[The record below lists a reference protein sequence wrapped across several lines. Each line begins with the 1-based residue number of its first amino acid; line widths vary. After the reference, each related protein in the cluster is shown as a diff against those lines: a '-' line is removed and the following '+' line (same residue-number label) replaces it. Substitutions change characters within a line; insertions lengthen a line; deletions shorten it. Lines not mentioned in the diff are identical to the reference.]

1 MQAKYRRIVMGKQW
15 MSLYTAELD
24 VLEMAMRN
32 FLLERITKK
41 EREICERIIKAI
53 DQKDEA
59 YLVY

>member
-1 MQAKYRRIVMGKQW
+1 MEKKW

-41 EREICERIIKAI
+41 EREICESFLKAI

-59 YLVY
+59 WLVY

>member
-1 MQAKYRRIVMGKQW
+1 MEKQW
-15 MSLYTAELD
+15 MELYTAELD

-59 YLVY
+59 WLVY